1 MPRAAFAAPAV
12 SISLPSVP
20 ERVEPNTPFTIT
32 VQYQMDLWKEGLR
45 GRVFLEMRNA
55 ATSDLISLQHLDNN
69 RTGYQGPEGSVQF
82 TCSVTDTYE
91 RIYFVAYISPI
102 EFNPY
107 VIAEILK
114 YPRDGSYPYELA
126 GNGITHDIKYL
137 GTTIITDNQA
147 GNACYCCGI
156 TYQVFMDAWENYNA
170 AKGVN
175 PASIWG
181 ITAAQMKT
189 FRLIWYIALGRD
201 SYPGPAKAMTDYKCG
216 YQITDWDHARQGDF
230 VQIWRLGVQDSGHSV
245 IFDKWIRNKSGE
257 KTSIRYWST
266 QTSTNGINY
275 NSEKYSVLDLE
286 ETTFSRAIKPP
297 DDDDWKN
304 RYADISTQSA
314 PTRVG
319 GALGSGCSWR
329 FH

>member
-1 MPRAAFAAPAV
+1 
-12 SISLPSVP
+12 
-20 ERVEPNTPFTIT
+20 
-32 VQYQMDLWKEGLR
+32 
-45 GRVFLEMRNA
+45 
-55 ATSDLISLQHLDNN
+55 
-69 RTGYQGPEGSVQF
+69 
-82 TCSVTDTYE
+82 
-91 RIYFVAYISPI
+91 
-102 EFNPY
+102 
-107 VIAEILK
+107 
-114 YPRDGSYPYELA
+114 
-126 GNGITHDIKYL
+126 
-137 GTTIITDNQA
+137 
-147 GNACYCCGI
+147 
-156 TYQVFMDAWENYNA
+156 
-170 AKGVN
+170 
-175 PASIWG
+175 
-181 ITAAQMKT
+181 MKT

-275 NSEKYSVLDLE
+275 NSEKYSNLKLE
-286 ETTFSRAIKPP
+286 ETTISRAIKPP

-319 GALGSGCSWR
+319 GALVSGCALT
-329 FH
+329 FY